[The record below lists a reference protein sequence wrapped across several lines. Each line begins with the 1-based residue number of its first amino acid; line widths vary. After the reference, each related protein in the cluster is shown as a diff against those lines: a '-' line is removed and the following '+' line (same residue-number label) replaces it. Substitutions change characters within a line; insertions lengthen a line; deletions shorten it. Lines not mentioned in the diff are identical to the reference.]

1 MASFIV
7 AGITAVPLILL
18 VWDLGK
24 TKREGHDRFA
34 GEARTP
40 AS

>member
-7 AGITAVPLILL
+7 AGITVVPLVLL

-24 TKREGHDRFA
+24 TKRESHDRFA
-34 GEARTP
+34 GQARSP
-40 AS
+40 VA